1 MFCGGRAT
9 QSHEIEPPDPL
20 ARASRLMKG
29 AMSFFM
35 APDKMI

>member
-1 MFCGGRAT
+1 MIAIILL
-9 QSHEIEPPDPL
+9 SAYHEIEPPDPL